1 MTSVETVYTADGS
14 EELVTGCAGGF
25 VQNFHVVRVEG
36 GCELRPVWN
45 SRAEGDVRG
54 VAELGDGS

>member
-1 MTSVETVYTADGS
+1 MELQEVGDGL

-25 VQNFHVVRVEG
+25 VQHFHVVQNG
-36 GCELRPVWN
+36 TQCEIRPVWN

-54 VAELGDGS
+54 VAELEDGS